1 MVRHDFEPVFLR
13 QDMQEVVTNSPK
25 PIASDGLSSVTGP
38 VVGRHDDNDGVFGH
52 GTLTPEEVSQIQ
64 KLADEYNTQIDVIG
78 SRAAGRGRN
87 INTDFRAPSDI
98 KGQRSDIDFRY
109 DGRID
114 IETDGRFWKA
124 LTSVGNG
131 TGSTA
136 YDAGPGGSKPPVI
149 EFRPNTSPIHRR
161 C

>member
-1 MVRHDFEPVFLR
+1 MKIIASTDDPKKACRMVRHDFEPVFLR

-78 SRAAGRGRN
+78 SRAAVKW
-87 INTDFRAPSDI
+87 TP
-98 KGQRSDIDFRY
+98 
-109 DGRID
+109 
-114 IETDGRFWKA
+114 E
-124 LTSVGNG
+124 L
-131 TGSTA
+131 
-136 YDAGPGGSKPPVI
+136 GPGIGEVKV
-149 EFRPNTSPIHRR
+149 
-161 C
+161 